1 VQFETIIISWVISMT
16 LSGKSIKVLDKD
28 IVIDIISLK

>member
-1 VQFETIIISWVISMT
+1 MSMI